1 MKNTKETMH
10 AAVLHAVGDLRYE
23 TVPMPKAAKGEML
36 LEIAAAGICGSDLP
50 RVLTK
55 GTYHFPTIPGHEF
68 SGVIREA
75 GDPALIGRHA
85 AVFPLLPCRKC
96 PSCQVGEFASCEHYD
111 YYGSRRDGG
120 FAEYL
125 AVDERNLILLDDS
138 IPLDVAS
145 LMEPSAVARAAVR
158 RMQITLGDRVVIF
171 GAGPIGLIAAGFAK
185 MAGASEVR
193 VVDIS
198 EEKLNFARRFGF
210 EAYDRERDGLFDVA
224 LEGTG
229 AGAAL
234 SNAILSLKTHGRIVL
249 MGNPFGDMTIPAS
262 TYSQILRREL
272 TLCGTWN
279 SSYNDRIND
288 WRAVAEV
295 MATGAFPFEELITH
309 RYPLSRVN
317 DAFAMMSGKK
327 EFYTKVTL
335 ICNEEL
341 LK

>member
-1 MKNTKETMH
+1 MKTTEMMH

-23 TVPMPKAAKGEML
+23 EVAKPAPGEGEVL

-68 SGVIREA
+68 AGVIREA
-75 GDPALIGRHA
+75 QDPALIGRHA

-96 PSCQVGEFASCEHYD
+96 PACQVGEYANCEHYD

-125 AVDERNLILLDDS
+125 AVDTRNLVLLDDS
-138 IPLDVAS
+138 IPLDEAS

-158 RMQITLGDRVVIF
+158 RMQITLGDKVVLF
-171 GAGPIGLIAAGFAK
+171 GAGPIGLVAAGFAR
-185 MAGASEVR
+185 MAGASAVR

-198 EEKLNFARRFGF
+198 DEKLAFARRFGF
-210 EAYDRERDGLFDVA
+210 EAYDKERDGLFDVA

-234 SNAILSLKTHGRIVL
+234 GNAILSLKTHGRLVL
-249 MGNPFGDMTIPAS
+249 MGNPFGDMTIPAA

-288 WRAVAEV
+288 WRAVADV
-295 MATGAFPFEELITH
+295 MAKGEFPFRELITH
-309 RYPLSRVN
+309 RYPLSGVN

-341 LK
+341 TK

>member
-1 MKNTKETMH
+1 MKETMQ

-23 TVPMPKAAKGEML
+23 TVEKPVPRPGEVL
-36 LEIAAAGICGSDLP
+36 LKIAAAGICGSDLP
-50 RVLTK
+50 RVFTK

-68 SGVIREA
+68 AGVITEA
-75 GDPALIGRHA
+75 QDPALVGRHA

-96 PSCQVGEFASCEHYD
+96 AACQVGEFANCEHYD
-111 YYGSRRDGG
+111 YYGSRRDGA

-125 AVDERNLILLDDS
+125 AVDERNLILLDDR

-145 LMEPSAVARAAVR
+145 LMEPAAVARAAVR
-158 RMQITLGDRVVIF
+158 RMQVSLGDKVVIF
-171 GAGPIGLIAAGFAK
+171 GAGPIGLLAAGWAK
-185 MAGASEVR
+185 TAGASVVK

-198 EEKLNFARRFGF
+198 EEKLAFARKLGF
-210 EAYDRERDGLFDVA
+210 EPYDRDADGLFDVA

-229 AGAAL
+229 ASAAL
-234 SNAILSLKTHGRIVL
+234 GNAVLSLKSHGRMVL
-249 MGNPFGDMTIPAS
+249 MGNPMGDMSLPSA

-279 SSYNDRIND
+279 SSYNDRVND
-288 WRAVAEV
+288 WRAVADA
-295 MATGAFPFEELITH
+295 MAVGALPFAELITH

-317 DAFAMMSGKK
+317 EAFEMMRGKK

-335 ICNEEL
+335 ICNEI
-341 LK
+341 

>member
-1 MKNTKETMH
+1 MKPTETMH

-23 TVPMPKAAKGEML
+23 EVPMPVPGEGEVL

-68 SGVIREA
+68 AGVIREA
-75 GDPALIGRHA
+75 KDPALVGRHA

-96 PSCQVGEFASCEHYD
+96 PACQVGEYANCEHYD

-125 AVDERNLILLDDS
+125 AVDARNLVLLDDS
-138 IPLDVAS
+138 IPLDEAS

-158 RMQITLGDRVVIF
+158 RMQITLGDKVVIF
-171 GAGPIGLIAAGFAK
+171 GAGPIGLVAAGFAK
-185 MAGASEVR
+185 MAGASVVR

-198 EEKLNFARRFGF
+198 EQKLEFARRFGF

-234 SNAILSLKTHGRIVL
+234 GNAILSLKTHGRLVL

-279 SSYNDRIND
+279 SSYNDRVND

-295 MATGAFPFEELITH
+295 MATGAFPFRELITH

-341 LK
+341 TK